1 MSQIIVRSHNEFL
14 VIISLGSAMW
24 HKGERDVVL
33 VFKVLSD
40 GTDWYENTHTM

>member
-1 MSQIIVRSHNEFL
+1 MSQIIVRSHSEFS

-40 GTDWYENTHTM
+40 WWDRLV